1 MSRPDTGCLQRA
13 RLTGAGLA
21 VRDLRE
27 LRDVD
32 EAADA
37 EHAAAEAPD
46 GRFAA
51 TLARL
56 TGAAAL
62 R

>member
-1 MSRPDTGCLQRA
+1 

-46 GRFAA
+46 GRFAE